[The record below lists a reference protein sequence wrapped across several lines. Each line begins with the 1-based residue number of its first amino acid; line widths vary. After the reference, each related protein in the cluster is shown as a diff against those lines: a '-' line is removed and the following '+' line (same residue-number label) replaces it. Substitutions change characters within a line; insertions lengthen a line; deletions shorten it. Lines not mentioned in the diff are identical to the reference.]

1 MNPDRSCN
9 VHKAVDLIGSKWT
22 LLILHQLCTQKRGF
36 NELLHGIQG
45 INPRALSLRLKGM
58 AEHGLVTKTILPNS
72 PPQVE
77 YALTEQGASLK
88 SIIEQLGAWAGSLP
102 AGH

>member
-1 MNPDRSCN
+1 MNPNRSCD
-9 VHKAVDLIGSKWT
+9 VHKAMDLLGSKWT
-22 LLILHQLCTQKRGF
+22 LLILHQLCAQKRGF

-45 INPRALSLRLKGM
+45 INPRALSLRLKEM
-58 AEHGLVTKTILPNS
+58 AERGLVTKTVHSTS

-77 YALTEQGASLK
+77 YALTPQGASLK

-102 AGH
+102 S

>member
-1 MNPDRSCN
+1 MAEAPSCN

-22 LLILHQLCTQKRGF
+22 LLILHQLCAKPRGF
-36 NELLHGIQG
+36 NELLHGIAG

-58 AEHGLVTKTILPNS
+58 AEQGLVTKTIHPTS

-77 YALTEQGASLK
+77 YALTERGAALT
-88 SIIEQLGAWAGSLP
+88 SIIEQLGDWAGKLSE
-102 AGH
+102 